1 MEFGFKTPLT
11 RGPVVKSQ
19 IRHLTGELQRNH
31 SPDISASVVVDFS
44 EVLIT
49 GAARFIIVRCS
60 FSEADPRDDDDACRT
75 LMRTYGTPYVVKRAP
90 FGRQ

>member
-49 GAARFIIVRCS
+49 GARLGSSLSAVRS
-60 FSEADPRDDDDACRT
+60 QK
-75 LMRTYGTPYVVKRAP
+75 LIRATTTTHVAH
-90 FGRQ
+90 